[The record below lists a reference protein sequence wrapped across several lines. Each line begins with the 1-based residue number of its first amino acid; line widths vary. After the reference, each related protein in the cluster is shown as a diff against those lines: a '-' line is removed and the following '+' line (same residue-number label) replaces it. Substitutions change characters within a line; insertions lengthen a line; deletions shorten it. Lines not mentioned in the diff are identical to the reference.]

1 MMDLISLAI
10 LVIVVVACIAI
21 VAWFVRSSG
30 LTIPQPLL
38 IVCYAALAIVAILVL
53 VGLAGMGPMAVNW
66 R

>member
-1 MMDLISLAI
+1 MGIVELAI
-10 LVIVVVACIAI
+10 LVIVVVACIAV

-38 IVCYAALAIVAILVL
+38 IVLYAAGAILCILLL
-53 VGLAGMGPMAVNW
+53 VGLAGMGPMAINW

>member
-1 MMDLISLAI
+1 MDVISLAI
-10 LVIVVVACIAI
+10 LVIVIVAVIAI

-38 IVCYAALAIVAILVL
+38 IVLYAAGAILCILLL